1 MRRKPN
7 LFIIGAMKSGTT
19 SLHNVLSTHPQIFM
33 SPVKEPD
40 YFLKSKC
47 FDQEKQQY
55 FKLFEEAADELY
67 VGESST
73 AYSKLPYFNGVAE
86 RINNYCPRAKIIYL
100 VRDPFERIV
109 SQYKHM
115 VRYHFERRPLSQVI
129 SMSYD
134 DHLTNSYLTNSYY
147 AYQLKPYMELFGFDS
162 IYVATF
168 ESFIICPEVF
178 VQNLFSWLDIDN
190 SFIPSKLGKVFHPS
204 LDKLYTFDKSRFSGR
219 LGLRF
224 IGEGITK
231 KPLTGFFNK
240 WIKDL
245 LSIKLVDFMSVE
257 FQKDFEIVRSAV
269 ASMLTEWIKE
279 LEEITHQSFAIW
291 TSPKK
296 CSDDDNPN
304 RHLTIK
310 IRNEVNKAL
319 L

>member
-1 MRRKPN
+1 
-7 LFIIGAMKSGTT
+7 
-19 SLHNVLSTHPQIFM
+19 M

-47 FDQEKQQY
+47 FDQERQQY
-55 FKLFEEAADELY
+55 FRLFAEATDELY

-73 AYSKLPYFNGVAE
+73 AYSKLPYFSGVAE
-86 RINNYCPRAKIIYL
+86 RINNYSPRAKIIYL

-115 VRYHFERRPLSQVI
+115 VRYHFESRPLSQVI
-129 SMSYD
+129 SMPYD

-178 VQNLFSWLDIDN
+178 AQNLFSWLGIDN
-190 SFIPSKLGKVFHPS
+190 SFISSKLGKVFHPS
-204 LDKLYTFDKSRFSGR
+204 LDKLYTFDKNRFSGR

-224 IGEGITK
+224 IGERITK

-245 LSIKLVDFMSVE
+245 ISTKLVDFMSVE
-257 FQKDFEIVRSAV
+257 FQKDVEIVRSAV
-269 ASMLTEWIKE
+269 ASILTEWIKE

-291 TSPKK
+291 SSPKK

-304 RHLTIK
+304 RELTIK
-310 IRNEVNKAL
+310 IRNEINKAL